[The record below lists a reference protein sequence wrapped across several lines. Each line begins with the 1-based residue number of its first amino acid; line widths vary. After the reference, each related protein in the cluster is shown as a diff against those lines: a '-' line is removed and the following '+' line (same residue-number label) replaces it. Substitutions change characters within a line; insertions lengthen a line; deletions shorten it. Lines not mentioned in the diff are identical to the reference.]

1 MFIFGEVLLKN
12 KNLFFSLKTCY
23 GLNITSS
30 KKILAKL
37 GINKNNNLNKNI
49 NIKQEVK
56 HIDLN
61 IIKLTEVCFNI
72 KVFSVLKHFYNLSLK
87 YVKSK
92 KSYKGLRHLQ
102 CLPVRGQRTHTNA
115 KTQKRKLQQ
124 RHLLK
129 KKN

>member
-30 KKILAKL
+30 QKILSKL
-37 GINKNNNLNKNI
+37 GINKNNNLTKQI
-49 NIKQEVK
+49 NLAQEVK
-56 HIDLN
+56 HLDLN
-61 IIKLTEVCFNI
+61 ITKLTEVCFNI
-72 KVFSVLKHFYNLSLK
+72 KVSSILKHFYNLYLK
-87 YVKSK
+87 VIKSA

-115 KTQKRKLQQ
+115 KTQKRKLQH
-124 RHLLK
+124 RALLK
-129 KKN
+129 KKK

>member
-1 MFIFGEVLLKN
+1 MFIFGEVLFKN
-12 KNLFFSLKTCY
+12 KNLFFALKTCY

-30 KKILAKL
+30 KKILSKL
-37 GINKNNNLNKNI
+37 GINKNNNLTKNI
-49 NIKQEVK
+49 NLAQEVK
-56 HIDLN
+56 HLDLN
-61 IIKLTEVCFNI
+61 ITKLTEFCFNI

-87 YVKSK
+87 LIKSN

-124 RHLLK
+124 RSLLK
-129 KKN
+129 

>member
-1 MFIFGEVLLKN
+1 MFIFGEVLFKN

-30 KKILAKL
+30 QKILSKL

-49 NIKQEVK
+49 NLPKEVK
-56 HIDLN
+56 HLDLN
-61 IIKLTEVCFNI
+61 ITKLTELCFNI
-72 KVFSVLKHFYNLSLK
+72 KVFSVLKYFYNLSLK
-87 YVKSK
+87 LIKSN

-124 RHLLK
+124 RSLLQK
-129 KKN
+129 KK